1 VKLIAGL
8 GNPDP
13 EHDATR
19 HNVGWWMADRLA
31 HDWKLSGFRRQGPAL
46 VSEGAAAG
54 DAVRVIKP
62 LTYMNRSGAA
72 LRPWMGR
79 EDLRV
84 SGDILVVVDDASLEA
99 GRVRFRPKGGA
110 GGHNGLRSVEATL
123 GTQDYNRLR
132 IGVGRAP
139 EGADLADWVL
149 SPMGA
154 EDEDRVLE
162 LLPELTGA
170 VELWIREG
178 IEAAMNQFN
187 R

>member
-1 VKLIAGL
+1 VKVILGL

-31 HDWKLSGFRRQGPAL
+31 HDWKLGPLRREGPAL
-46 VSEGAAAG
+46 VGQGTVEGE
-54 DAVRVIKP
+54 DVTVLKP

-79 EDLRV
+79 EGFHV
-84 SGDILVVVDDASLEA
+84 SGDLLVVVDDASLDV
-99 GRVRFRPKGGA
+99 GRVRFRPGGGA
-110 GGHNGLRSVEATL
+110 GGHNGLRSVEAAL
-123 GTQDYNRLR
+123 GRQDYNRLR
-132 IGVGRAP
+132 IGVGRPP
-139 EGADLADWVL
+139 EGADLVAWVL
-149 SPMGA
+149 SPMPP
-154 EDEDRVLE
+154 EDEDRILE

-170 VELWIREG
+170 VTLWIREG
-178 IEAAMNQFN
+178 IQAAMNQFN